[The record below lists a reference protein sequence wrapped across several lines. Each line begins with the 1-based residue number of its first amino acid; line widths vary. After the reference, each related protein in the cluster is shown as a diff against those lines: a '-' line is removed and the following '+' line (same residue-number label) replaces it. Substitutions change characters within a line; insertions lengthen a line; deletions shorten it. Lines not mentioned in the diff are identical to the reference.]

1 MTLLDIIFESQQYLY
16 SRPLYLH
23 LAASKQGPQG
33 EVVELAVVET
43 DGSPLLEELVCPR
56 GAIRPE
62 MSAVHGITNEL
73 VRAAPPWAEVY
84 PRLCLALLERRVI
97 VYGCAA
103 TLGVMRR
110 STDLAHLRWDIDED
124 SFIEVQAIFARF
136 HGQHEAGS
144 GRFMTFPMLEAAE
157 MLGLNTE
164 TIGYRRA
171 VEDAALLRSMLMAL
185 AQWKRG

>member
-1 MTLLDIIFESQQYLY
+1 MTLLDIIFETQQYLY
-16 SRPLYLH
+16 VRPLYLH
-23 LAASKQGPQG
+23 LGASKGGAQG
-33 EVVELAVVET
+33 EVVEIAVLET

-97 VYGCAA
+97 VYDVAA
-103 TLGVMRR
+103 ALGVMRR
-110 STDLAHLRWDIDED
+110 STELAHLRWDIDEE
-124 SFIEVQAIFARF
+124 SFIEVQTIFARF
-136 HGQHEAGS
+136 HGQRQAGT
-144 GRFMTFPMLEAAE
+144 GRFITYPMLEAAE
-157 MLGLNTE
+157 MLGLDTE

-171 VEDAALLRSMLMAL
+171 IEDAALLRTMLMAL